1 MISRNWVVVAC
12 CAALAVVLAQEDAGG
27 ATRLDVAILPFGVE
41 ATNESARVY
50 WQEQGRVPSARVGL
64 SVRVHVG
71 QEFEQMIATQQWSLE
86 ADLLVRLVVTQL
98 PSGAMLADLTQP
110 LSTGYDLNIGSMGSF
125 RLVSTLVFG
134 PHTIATDVRAFQI
147 APLLLKGAGDLI
159 SHALLPFLYGS
170 SAAADASGAL
180 AAMPAHLG
188 SEFLMGGK
196 AKLYQAYYD
205 ASSPAGTQKTY
216 PEYSYAQVE
225 EFVTRARN
233 RDTHYYGWTD
243 TFLFAALVSVN
254 SLAR

>member
-1 MISRNWVVVAC
+1 
-12 CAALAVVLAQEDAGG
+12 LAVVLAQEDAGG

-86 ADLLVRLVVTQL
+86 TNLLVRLVVTQL
-98 PSGAMLADLTQP
+98 PSGAMLADVLQP
-110 LSTGYDLNIGSMGSF
+110 LSAGYDLNIGSMGSF
-125 RLVSTLVFG
+125 RLVSTLSFG
-134 PHTIATDVRAFQI
+134 PHTIATDARTFEI
-147 APLLLKGAGDLI
+147 APLLLKSASDLI
-159 SHALLPFLYGS
+159 SHALPLLYGS
-170 SAAADASGAL
+170 SADADASGAL
-180 AAMPAHLG
+180 AAMPAHLS

-196 AKLYQAYYD
+196 ANLYQAYYD

-216 PEYSYAQVE
+216 PQYSHAQIE
-225 EFVTRARN
+225 AFVTKARH

-243 TFLFAALVSVN
+243 TFLFAALVRQGDSLGPQWPHCN
-254 SLAR
+254 SC